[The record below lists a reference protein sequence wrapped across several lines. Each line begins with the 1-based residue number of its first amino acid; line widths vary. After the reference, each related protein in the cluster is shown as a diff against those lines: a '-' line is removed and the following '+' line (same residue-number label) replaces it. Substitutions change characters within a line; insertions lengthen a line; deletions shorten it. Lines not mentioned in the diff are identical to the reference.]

1 MNDSILKVFFP
12 LIFSLNLN
20 IQSIMTLGNI
30 VTVRFPNPAN
40 DETAVLF
47 LELYEKLSTVFP
59 DDFVF
64 APMNG
69 PCDQISLEI
78 VTRIRLERNDY
89 RRICY
94 KVKKILSVFFK
105 NNQIK
110 IKIVDETQ

>member
-1 MNDSILKVFFP
+1 
-12 LIFSLNLN
+12 
-20 IQSIMTLGNI
+20 MTLEKI
-30 VTVRFPNPAN
+30 VTVRFPHPAN
-40 DETAVLF
+40 DETAALF
-47 LELYEKLSTVFP
+47 LELYEKVSTIFP

-105 NNQIK
+105 PNQIK
-110 IKIVDETQ
+110 IKIVDETK